1 MLCSS
6 CCPASSRSGSS
17 VLSECVRMLELPTWI
32 DSSSTAGSRVSRK
45 FGKISKR
52 FFPSTDCSEC
62 RLARAI
68 QSFQPTMQPCPSSTT
83 MPTSSAS
90 KTDPNSSSDT
100 SSNMASSLPSD
111 AVDKVAHNVVQCGYR
126 GQAHEQGDKAANIT
140 ILDREVDVK
149 EQHQSIAA
157 PLANIEQRIAVSSND
172 RGKRHPHRSTQ
183 HVRDRGQARVED
195 NISRLRQRLLL
206 QIDHIFQGMLLSHDR
221 PDQFQALSFRKD
233 QKGPTRERS
242 FERLLHSNQ
251 LRRMTFFNHTRGDT
265 SAHDIDRRDR
275 QQHLLADHPAQAG
288 GGTADAHVR
297 YFRKRILFD
306 LGELACVDLHCAA
319 FLRRRT
325 APDKNAPRA
334 SSVRG
339 LVTKAALS
347 SLARPIIS
355 SCTFADTTARGIL
368 G

>member
-6 CCPASSRSGSS
+6 CCPASSCNGSS

-100 SSNMASSLPSD
+100 SSTMASSSLPSD
-111 AVDKVAHNVVQCGYR
+111 AVDKVAHNVLQCGYR

-149 EQHQSIAA
+149 
-157 PLANIEQRIAVSSND
+157 N
-172 RGKRHPHRSTQ
+172 HPQ
-183 HVRDRGQARVED
+183 P
-195 NISRLRQRLLL
+195 I
-206 QIDHIFQGMLLSHDR
+206 
-221 PDQFQALSFRKD
+221 ALS
-233 QKGPTRERS
+233 
-242 FERLLHSNQ
+242 L
-251 LRRMTFFNHTRGDT
+251 
-265 SAHDIDRRDR
+265 
-275 QQHLLADHPAQAG
+275 
-288 GGTADAHVR
+288 GTPNRVS
-297 YFRKRILFD
+297 
-306 LGELACVDLHCAA
+306 
-319 FLRRRT
+319 
-325 APDKNAPRA
+325 PSP
-334 SSVRG
+334 
-339 LVTKAALS
+339 
-347 SLARPIIS
+347 
-355 SCTFADTTARGIL
+355 
-368 G
+368 